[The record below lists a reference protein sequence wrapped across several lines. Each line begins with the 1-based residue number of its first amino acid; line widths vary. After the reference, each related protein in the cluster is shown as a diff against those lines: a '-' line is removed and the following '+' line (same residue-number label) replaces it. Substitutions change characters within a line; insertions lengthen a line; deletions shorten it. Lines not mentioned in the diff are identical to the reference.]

1 MSKSLTTIDP
11 LHAMKKH
18 APIHPGEVLRE
29 DFILPLGLSEYRLA
43 HDIGVP
49 PRRINEIVKG
59 KRSITADTA
68 LRLAR
73 YFQWP
78 AEVWLNLQA
87 HYDRQVT
94 EAEMRD
100 VLARIKPCA
109 LAA

>member
-1 MSKSLTTIDP
+1 
-11 LHAMKKH
+11 MKKH
-18 APIHPGEVLRE
+18 SPIHPGEVLRE
-29 DFILPLGLSEYRLA
+29 DFILPLGLTEYRLA

-68 LRLAR
+68 LRLSR

-78 AEVWLNLQA
+78 AEVWLSLQA

-94 EAEMRD
+94 EAAMLA
-100 VLARIKPCA
+100 VLARIKPCV

>member
-1 MSKSLTTIDP
+1 M
-11 LHAMKKH
+11 
-18 APIHPGEVLRE
+18 
-29 DFILPLGLSEYRLA
+29 
-43 HDIGVP
+43 
-49 PRRINEIVKG
+49 KG
-59 KRSITADTA
+59 KQAITEDTA

-94 EAEMRD
+94 EAEMRP